1 VSRVRHA
8 AASERATTHRAF
20 ESASR
25 PACAASCVICRAD
38 RDPGDPVR
46 MQVRLRQRLVH
57 AGLIGAERTATP
69 AAAAAAR
76 YIRTAHQRDEAASAP
91 PATMRRCS
99 PRLRRVMATEDRSHH
114 GRRIGPMCA
123 VLLIPAPGRMHRWA
137 CASLP
142 GHRAA
147 GAYHAENLG
156 PVETGGTR
164 RSPEKHCFASQ
175 LPGCG
180 FTRSGRLGTLGRAES
195 RSPNSREVAGNA
207 VPQQLQRR
215 HGRDDLIIQRAKAY
229 SPALRP
235 AMRPNTAPAIRPA
248 LPG

>member
-1 VSRVRHA
+1 
-8 AASERATTHRAF
+8 
-20 ESASR
+20 
-25 PACAASCVICRAD
+25 
-38 RDPGDPVR
+38 

-69 AAAAAAR
+69 AAAAAAAR

-215 HGRDDLIIQRAKAY
+215 HGRDDLIIQPASAY